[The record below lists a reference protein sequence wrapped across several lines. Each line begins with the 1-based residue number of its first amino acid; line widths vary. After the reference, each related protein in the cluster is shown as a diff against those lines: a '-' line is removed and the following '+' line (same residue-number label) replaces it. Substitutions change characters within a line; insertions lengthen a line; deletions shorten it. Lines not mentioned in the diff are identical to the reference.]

1 MTEPVRP
8 RAFAVR
14 IAVFYGALFVVY
26 GMHVPYMP
34 AWLDWRGLSPGEI
47 SVVLAAP
54 FFLRLFVT
62 PVVALVADR
71 AGKRIARWSS
81 SCRGSASRSASRSV
95 NSRRSGRSCCFA
107 VLLIVANSTIMP
119 LTETIAA
126 FAVRSAG
133 ADYGRM
139 RLWGSLT
146 FVAASFAG
154 GLAVAHFGGGAGVW
168 LVAFGCALTVIAAH
182 ALPRPDPAFRSLPSA
197 PSDPLWRASEPGA
210 LLREPAFRAFLL
222 AGGLTMAA
230 HATFLGFS
238 TLIWQAQGLSGAWI
252 GALWAIGVFVEVAV
266 FAVGGALI
274 SRFGPVRLLILAAAA
289 SVFRWAAMALQ
300 PGLAPLILLQAL
312 HGATYG
318 AAHIGAIHFIHAAA
332 PRRAA
337 GTGQALYATVAAGL
351 AMGAATLIAGS
362 LYRADGAAAYAGMAV
377 IACAALA
384 AALRLKRLW
393 SGGLILPETPDEP
406 ELAIDP
412 DAALAPEPRI
422 GV

>member
-14 IAVFYGALFVVY
+14 IAVFYGAMFVVY
-26 GMHVPYMP
+26 GMYVPYMP
-34 AWLDWRGLSPGEI
+34 AWLDWRGLSAGEI
-47 SVVLAAP
+47 SIVLAAP

-62 PVVALVADR
+62 PVVALAADR
-71 AGKRIARWSS
+71 AGAHRAIVIILSWLSLAICLALSQF
-81 SCRGSASRSASRSV
+81 AS
-95 NSRRSGRSCCFA
+95 FWPILLLA

-168 LVAFGCALTVIAAH
+168 LVAFGCALTAVAAH
-182 ALPRPDPAFRSLPSA
+182 ALPRPDPASRLPPPA
-197 PSDPLWRASEPGA
+197 PSDPLWRATEPGA
-210 LLREPAFRAFLL
+210 LLRQSAFRAFLL

-238 TLIWQAQGLSGAWI
+238 TLIWQAQGLSGGWI
-252 GALWAIGVFVEVAV
+252 GALWAIGVFVEVVV
-266 FAVGGALI
+266 FAMSGALVR
-274 SRFGPVRLLILAAAA
+274 RFGPAPLLILAAAA

-318 AAHIGAIHFIHAAA
+318 AAHIGAIHFIHAAV

-337 GTGQALYATVAAGL
+337 GSGQALYATVAAGL
-351 AMGAATLIAGS
+351 AMGVATLIAGW
-362 LYRADGAAAYAGMAV
+362 LYRPDGAAAYAAMAL

-384 AALRLKRLW
+384 AALHLQRSW
-393 SGGLILPETPDEP
+393 AGGLMLPEAPDAP